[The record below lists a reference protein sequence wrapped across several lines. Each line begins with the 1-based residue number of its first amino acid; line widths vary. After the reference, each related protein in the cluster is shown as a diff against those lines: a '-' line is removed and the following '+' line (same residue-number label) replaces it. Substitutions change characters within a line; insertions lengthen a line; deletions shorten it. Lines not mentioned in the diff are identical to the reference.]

1 MKTAPRILTTA
12 LVAALA
18 AWPLLAAAGATGR
31 AGVAGASPAVD
42 GVPPAAESAEAPAP
56 LAPFVATYDAWNE
69 GRPAGTASMRL
80 VREGAHWRIDLDITG
95 TRGLAR
101 WVRLDIDQG
110 TVFDEA
116 GGDYRPLRQDT
127 RRKALFMGRKVEGVY
142 DWKAGRAQWSGD
154 IKEARRQ
161 PVALREGDKSGLLI
175 NLAIVRDAAPG
186 RSLRYRF
193 VDGGRVRDHQYVVH
207 DTTEYVEVDGMS
219 FEAMRVSRTNGGND
233 ETIVW
238 VARGVPTPIR
248 ILQRENGEDAIDLR
262 LVAYEGAH

>member
-1 MKTAPRILTTA
+1 MKTAHCLLASA
-12 LVAALA
+12 LVALAVLSAPASLA
-18 AWPLLAAAGATGR
+18 ADGAARGAPAAADA
-31 AGVAGASPAVD
+31 APLPAADAVD
-42 GVPPAAESAEAPAP
+42 APVA
-56 LAPFVATYDAWNE
+56 LAPFDATYEAWN
-69 GRPAGTASMRL
+69 GGKRAGTASMRL
-80 VREGAHWRIDLDITG
+80 AREGDGLWRIDLDITG

-142 DWKAGRAQWSGD
+142 DWAAGSARWTGD
-154 IKEARRQ
+154 LKEARRQ
-161 PVALREGDKSGLLI
+161 PIPLQEGDKSGLLI

-186 RSLRYRF
+186 RALRYRF

-207 DTTEYVEVDGMS
+207 DAPEHVEVDGIS

-238 VARGVPTPIR
+238 VARGVPTPVR